1 MEHKYKESFYGNN
14 PRDINKSR
22 IDFLKYL
29 DLDIKNKSVLETGAG
44 GIGQLSE
51 YFLTHTD
58 KLVIND
64 GREENIQKLFDSIGR
79 ELPFNTWDL
88 NEYEIPGDDV
98 FDVVMSLGT
107 LYHLYRPQV
116 FIENFAKKCK
126 EYMLIST
133 MANASSDNDGCM
145 VPEDIN
151 SMDQSISG
159 QGVRAGRQW
168 IVDEM
173 KKSFK
178 YVYFPKTQPS
188 HDDFALDWRIF
199 PVPTG
204 PSGPRFI
211 IIGSHNEMH
220 DDKLTTELP
229 TVYKDYRPINL

>member
-1 MEHKYKESFYGNN
+1 MEDKYTRAFYGNS
-14 PRDINKSR
+14 PRSINKSR
-22 IDFLKYL
+22 LDFLKYL

-44 GIGQLSE
+44 GIGELTE

-64 GREENIQKLFDSIGR
+64 GREENIQKLFKSIDR

-88 NEYEIPGDDV
+88 NEYEIPGNDV

-107 LYHLYRPQV
+107 LYHLHRPQV

-133 MANASSDNDGCM
+133 MTNAYSDSDGYM
-145 VPEDIN
+145 QREHIN
-151 SMDQSISG
+151 VMDQSISG
-159 QGVRAGRQW
+159 EGCRAGRQW

-188 HDDFALDWRIF
+188 HDDFALDWRTF
-199 PVPTG
+199 PIPPG

-211 IIGSHNEMH
+211 IIGSHSEINN
-220 DDKLTTELP
+220 DKLTTELP
-229 TVYKDYRPINL
+229 LLYKDTPI